1 MVTRLVLCF
10 DGTWNRPSSN
20 EDPTARVETNVVRFY
35 DAVPHGPQH
44 DGSVQTKWY
53 DTGVGTDW
61 WDSVS
66 GGVFGFGLD
75 DKIRDGYRFLVENY
89 PHPDP
94 GDRELFILGFSRGAY
109 EARSLVGMIRNVGLL
124 TPDNLYRLRHAY
136 ALYRNRDRS
145 ADTDE
150 AKAFRAKYSREIKVR
165 FLGVWDTVGALGIPV
180 AALQWLNS
188 AQYGFHDTE
197 LSGIVQTAAHAVAV
211 DEHRIDFQATLWSA
225 VPKPGQTV
233 EQRWFLGAH
242 GNVGGGT
249 ADRRLSDLALRWMQ
263 RQAVGAGLVMDPGA
277 APVIRPANRL
287 GPINDSYREFLGGV
301 YAQTHPEYFRPI
313 DLSAGSTQIVDESAL
328 SRKASDPLYNP
339 RNEGFPVVQGLS
351 V

>member
-1 MVTRLVLCF
+1 MA
-10 DGTWNRPSSN
+10 
-20 EDPTARVETNVVRFY
+20 E
-35 DAVPHGPQH
+35 
-44 DGSVQTKWY
+44 
-53 DTGVGTDW
+53 
-61 WDSVS
+61 
-66 GGVFGFGLD
+66 FGH
-75 DKIRDGYRFLVENY
+75 N
-89 PHPDP
+89 
-94 GDRELFILGFSRGAY
+94 
-109 EARSLVGMIRNVGLL
+109 
-124 TPDNLYRLRHAY
+124 
-136 ALYRNRDRS
+136 
-145 ADTDE
+145 
-150 AKAFRAKYSREIKVR
+150 
-165 FLGVWDTVGALGIPV
+165 
-180 AALQWLNS
+180 
-188 AQYGFHDTE
+188 GFHDTE

-263 RQAVGAGLVMDPGA
+263 RQAVGTGLVMDPAA

-339 RNEGFPVVQGLS
+339 HNEGFPVVQGLS

>member
-188 AQYGFHDTE
+188 AH
-197 LSGIVQTAAHAVAV
+197 TA
-211 DEHRIDFQATLWSA
+211 
-225 VPKPGQTV
+225 
-233 EQRWFLGAH
+233 
-242 GNVGGGT
+242 
-249 ADRRLSDLALRWMQ
+249 
-263 RQAVGAGLVMDPGA
+263 
-277 APVIRPANRL
+277 
-287 GPINDSYREFLGGV
+287 
-301 YAQTHPEYFRPI
+301 
-313 DLSAGSTQIVDESAL
+313 STT
-328 SRKASDPLYNP
+328 PN
-339 RNEGFPVVQGLS
+339 
-351 V
+351 